1 MPRKGAKDTAI
12 RALSRRLAGQFAAR
26 QDVRKRQPKTAN
38 LPIGPPASTHMA
50 GGDRCMAAFAPVT
63 DSELAQAR
71 NDPAFRQKLLE
82 QNLEVL
88 LAGLQKLRGR
98 APAQGSAGARQ
109 MREAVELAVRLA
121 ELIQGPATRARTRR

>member
-1 MPRKGAKDTAI
+1 MT
-12 RALSRRLAGQFAAR
+12 
-26 QDVRKRQPKTAN
+26 
-38 LPIGPPASTHMA
+38 
-50 GGDRCMAAFAPVT
+50 AFAPVT

-71 NDPAFRQKLLE
+71 HDSAFRQKLLE

-88 LAGLQKLRGR
+88 LDGLQKLRSS

-121 ELIQGPATRARTRR
+121 ELIQEPATRARRRR